1 MQSKLLWAGAL
12 WAVALG
18 LETGCSASMHGDATD
33 AGGATGSAGLG
44 GASGAPGGAA
54 GQGGAAGIDAGLDG
68 DDRLFVPEDLPN
80 TNQNGQDVGLVLIA
94 FTLVPGAT
102 GPSFYAAV
110 QNVWPTPLCEAG
122 MMIAF
127 YDRGGQLMGTAA
139 SVLQSGRFYQ
149 VNDGSGAII
158 PCVDPGQIAMTG
170 ETDLPDTIAIDQLG
184 SLQHL
189 FPSFNLDVTP
199 VGGLTVTGVEA
210 IASGQ
215 GTAYS
220 GTVVNDLGSTL
231 SGPSVAIFP
240 VNRVGRPLGMAT
252 ASAPTDLAP
261 GETWTFQTDAVD
273 DPGVDRG
280 AYATGS
286 VP

>member
-1 MQSKLLWAGAL
+1 MRAKGP
-12 WAVALG
+12 WAVALRIVALG
-18 LETGCSASMHGDATD
+18 LGAGCSGGSHGDATE
-33 AGGATGSAGLG
+33 S
-44 GASGAPGGAA
+44 SGAPGSAGAGGASVGAA
-54 GQGGAAGIDAGLDG
+54 GQGGAAGVDAGVDG
-68 DDRLFVPEDLPN
+68 DDRLFVPEGLPN
-80 TNQNGQDVGLVLIA
+80 TNQNGQDVGLVLVA
-94 FTLVPGAT
+94 FTLVPGVN

-127 YDRGGQLMGTAA
+127 YDSAGQLMGSAA

-149 VNDGSGAII
+149 VTDGSGAII

-170 ETDLPDTIAIDQLG
+170 EMALPDTIVFDQVG

-189 FPSFNLDVTP
+189 FPSFNVGVTP
-199 VGGLTVTGVEA
+199 VGGLTVTGIETV
-210 IASGQ
+210 ASGQ
-215 GTAYS
+215 GTTYT

-252 ASAPTDLAP
+252 ASATTDLAP

-273 DPGVDRG
+273 DPGVDQV